1 MVANKNIRTIN
12 MDHLPKTLKDAYEYD
27 IEQCNDLDIDPKY
40 INVSDILKAYYILA
54 DYFTDPSS
62 TQVKEKMLVGVRSY
76 NLLSSAV
83 GRQCVEFGGKKKY
96 SENID
101 ICSTL
106 FYGLVK
112 NHSFHDGNKRTGLL
126 ILLYQLQN
134 YGYYPKQ
141 NFKEFEK
148 LVLAIAD
155 NSLNK
160 TYYNVWKKFK
170 KQEDSEIKTISYI
183 IRRLVVKKN
192 NSYHLDIT
200 TKDFCNALSLSGV
213 ECQLEWQKLK
223 LKRTIKTIFKTN
235 KYYYTVNFYGWTR
248 PIKVKMARDIFNA
261 LHLSEEYP
269 DFSSFS
275 NGEGN
280 IYKTICE
287 FESPLRRLKDE

>member
-1 MVANKNIRTIN
+1 M
-12 MDHLPKTLKDAYEYD
+12 
-27 IEQCNDLDIDPKY
+27 
-40 INVSDILKAYYILA
+40 
-54 DYFTDPSS
+54 
-62 TQVKEKMLVGVRSY
+62 
-76 NLLSSAV
+76 
-83 GRQCVEFGGKKKY
+83 
-96 SENID
+96 
-101 ICSTL
+101 
-106 FYGLVK
+106 VK

-200 TKDFCNALSLSGV
+200 TKDFCNALSLS
-213 ECQLEWQKLK
+213 E
-223 LKRTIKTIFKTN
+223 
-235 KYYYTVNFYGWTR
+235 
-248 PIKVKMARDIFNA
+248 
-261 LHLSEEYP
+261 
-269 DFSSFS
+269 
-275 NGEGN
+275 
-280 IYKTICE
+280 
-287 FESPLRRLKDE
+287 